1 MYVYE
6 LLGKIKKYRTFNFYS
21 FLLDR
26 LQLAFSYA
34 LENILEEIWKY
45 CCLVNSVYLVYLY
58 TKAWEW
64 EPNVAQGIIVTP
76 AVYPHLEPNFSL

>member
-1 MYVYE
+1 MSTRIKYLYVLIFRLAEIYSNTVQLYPKKEKIPKWYVPYE

-34 LENILEEIWKY
+34 LENILGEI
-45 CCLVNSVYLVYLY
+45 
-58 TKAWEW
+58 
-64 EPNVAQGIIVTP
+64 
-76 AVYPHLEPNFSL
+76 